1 MWDKYELFNL
11 SLVEMAAG
19 VSVFNLV
26 NDNLNV
32 AINLSGLSFSNCN
45 YDTNQKVNTNNTI
58 IGTFQFGVENFAS
71 KTYQGQNF
79 ITFDKNNEMCNLHIY
94 YTEIQTGSTPILTG
108 TQGLPNVIF
117 IFDITGVSID
127 PDTESSRRIE

>member
-1 MWDKYELFNL
+1 
-11 SLVEMAAG
+11 
-19 VSVFNLV
+19 
-26 NDNLNV
+26 
-32 AINLSGLSFSNCN
+32 
-45 YDTNQKVNTNNTI
+45 
-58 IGTFQFGVENFAS
+58 
-71 KTYQGQNF
+71 
-79 ITFDKNNEMCNLHIY
+79 MCNLHIY

>member
-79 ITFDKNNEMCNLHIY
+79 ILLINIMKCVIY
-94 YTEIQTGSTPILTG
+94 IYIILKYK
-108 TQGLPNVIF
+108 QV
-117 IFDITGVSID
+117 
-127 PDTESSRRIE
+127 RHQY